1 MGKIS
6 QGPAIRVTARLKG
19 CRLNQNCSDE
29 PTRNR
34 EDTHDKRC
42 GEQQFFRVANPVPT
56 DERHYGHPGLKS
68 RQPQRQL
75 GKYDH
80 RHGKHE
86 PEAAMLVPELLL
98 PSGDY
103 LGCFS
108 TSTTA
113 TETTTRLSVK

>member
-29 PTRNR
+29 PTRNK

-56 DERHYGHPGLKS
+56 DERHYGHPVSNPDSPSASLGNMITDTAS
-68 RQPQRQL
+68 MSQTQPCWCQSCCF
-75 GKYDH
+75 H
-80 RHGKHE
+80 
-86 PEAAMLVPELLL
+86 PVITW
-98 PSGDY
+98 
-103 LGCFS
+103 GCFS